1 MAATKLDSSKDIH
14 RGELMLFVG
23 EDPIAFGSSAGLDI
37 STEELDISNKM
48 MGDWAGSLA
57 GKKSFTISSESLLTR
72 KQGAMSFDTLLDKQI
87 KGDPLDFFFGKAK
100 NEDKDN
106 DVLGGTFSKDL
117 SEKNYTGKVIITS
130 LSIKSDSGQIV
141 SVSASFKGVG
151 ALTPVAGTATP
162 NEGGGQPTGE

>member
-1 MAATKLDSSKDIH
+1 MADKKLDSSVDIF

-72 KQGAMSFDTLLDKQI
+72 KEGAMSFDTLLAKQI
-87 KGDPLDFFFGKAK
+87 AGDPLDFFFGSAKAA
-100 NEDKDN
+100 DKDN
-106 DVLGGTFSKDL
+106 FGGTFTKDTAQT
-117 SEKNYTGKVIITS
+117 NYTGKAIITS
-130 LSIKSDSGQIV
+130 LSIKSDNGQIV

-151 ALTPVAGTATP
+151 ALTPVEPVVPQG
-162 NEGGGQPTGE
+162 

>member
-87 KGDPLDFFFGKAK
+87 KGDPLDFFFGSAGST
-100 NEDKDN
+100 DKDN
-106 DVLGGTFSKDL
+106 FGGTFTPDKTK
-117 SEKNYTGKVIITS
+117 KNYTGKVIITS
-130 LSIKSDSGQIV
+130 LSIKSESGQIV

-151 ALTPVAGTATP
+151 ALSPVEGTATP
-162 NEGGGQPTGE
+162 SEGEDPAA

>member
-1 MAATKLDSSKDIH
+1 MAEKKLDSSVDIF

-23 EDPIAFGSSAGLDI
+23 EDPIAFGSSAGLDL

-72 KQGAMSFDTLLDKQI
+72 KQGAMSFDTLLAKQI
-87 KGDPLDFFFGKAK
+87 VGDPLEFFFGSAKAA
-100 NEDKDN
+100 DQDN
-106 DVLGGTFSKDL
+106 FGGTFTKDTAQV
-117 SEKNYTGKVIITS
+117 NYTGKVIITS
-130 LSIKSDSGQIV
+130 LSIKSDNGQIV

-151 ALTPVAGTATP
+151 AIQPVEP
-162 NEGGGQPTGE
+162 VIP

>member
-1 MAATKLDSSKDIH
+1 MAEKKLDSSVDIF

-72 KQGAMSFDTLLDKQI
+72 KQGAMSFDTLLAKQI
-87 KGDPLDFFFGKAK
+87 AGDPLEFFFGSAKAA
-100 NEDKDN
+100 DQDN
-106 DVLGGTFSKDL
+106 FGGTFTKDTAQV
-117 SEKNYTGKVIITS
+117 NYTGKVIITS
-130 LSIKSDSGQIV
+130 LSIKSDNGQVV

-151 ALTPVAGTATP
+151 AIQPVEP
-162 NEGGGQPTGE
+162 VIP

>member
-1 MAATKLDSSKDIH
+1 MATKKLDSSVDID

-48 MGDWAGSLA
+48 MGDWSGSRS

-72 KQGAMSFDTLLDKQI
+72 KEGAMSFDTLLDKQI
-87 KGDPLDFFFGKAK
+87 KGDPLDFFFGSAKAT
-100 NEDKDN
+100 DKDN
-106 DVLGGTFSKDL
+106 FGGTYTKDT
-117 SEKNYTGKVIITS
+117 EQKNYTGKVIITS
-130 LSIKSDSGQIV
+130 LSIKSDNGQIV

-151 ALTPVAGTATP
+151 ALKPVEGTVSGG
-162 NEGGGQPTGE
+162 EG

>member
-1 MAATKLDSSKDIH
+1 MAEKKLDSSVDIH

-72 KQGAMSFDTLLDKQI
+72 KQGAMSFDTLLAKQI
-87 KGDPLDFFFGKAK
+87 VGDPLEFFFGSAKAA
-100 NEDKDN
+100 DQDN
-106 DVLGGTFSKDL
+106 FGGTFEKD
-117 SEKNYTGKVIITS
+117 KGQVNYTGKVIITS
-130 LSIKSDSGQIV
+130 LSIKSDNGQIV

-151 ALTPVAGTATP
+151 AIQPVEP
-162 NEGGGQPTGE
+162 VIP

>member
-1 MAATKLDSSKDIH
+1 MVTKKLDSSVDIF

-48 MGDWAGSLA
+48 MGDWSGSLS

-72 KQGAMSFDTLLDKQI
+72 KEGAMSFDTLLDKQI
-87 KGDPLDFFFGKAK
+87 KGDPLDFFFGSAKAT
-100 NEDKDN
+100 DKDN
-106 DVLGGTFSKDL
+106 FGGTYTKDT
-117 SEKNYTGKVIITS
+117 EQKNYIGKVIITS
-130 LSIKSDSGQIV
+130 LSIKSDNGQIV

-151 ALTPVAGTATP
+151 ALKPVEGTVSGG
-162 NEGGGQPTGE
+162 EGEGEDPSV

>member
-1 MAATKLDSSKDIH
+1 MAAEKKLDSSVDIH
-14 RGELMLFVG
+14 RGELMLFIG

-72 KQGAMSFDTLLDKQI
+72 KEGAMSFDTLLAKQI
-87 KGDPLDFFFGKAK
+87 AGDPLEFFFGSAKAA
-100 NEDKDN
+100 DQDN
-106 DVLGGTFSKDL
+106 FGGTFTKDTAQV
-117 SEKNYTGKVIITS
+117 NYTGKVIITS
-130 LSIKSDSGQIV
+130 LSIKSDNGQIV

-151 ALTPVAGTATP
+151 ALKPVEPVTV
-162 NEGGGQPTGE
+162 

>member
-1 MAATKLDSSKDIH
+1 MAGTKLDSSKDIH

-72 KQGAMSFDTLLDKQI
+72 KEGAMSFDTLLAKQI
-87 KGDPLDFFFGKAK
+87 EGEPLDFFFGSAKAA
-100 NEDKDN
+100 DSDN
-106 DVLGGTFSKDL
+106 FGGTFTKDTTQV
-117 SEKNYTGKVIITS
+117 NYTGKVIITS
-130 LSIKSDSGQIV
+130 LSIKSDNGQIV

-151 ALTPVAGTATP
+151 ALTPVEPVTP
-162 NEGGGQPTGE
+162 SQG

>member
-1 MAATKLDSSKDIH
+1 MAAEKKLDSSKDIY

-57 GKKSFTISSESLLTR
+57 VKKSFTLSSESLLTR
-72 KQGAMSFDTLLDKQI
+72 KEGAMSFDTLLDKQI
-87 KGDPLDFFFGKAK
+87 LGEPLDFFFGSASAA
-100 NEDKDN
+100 DKDN
-106 DVLGGTFSKDL
+106 FGGTFSKDL
-117 SEKNYTGKVIITS
+117 TQKNYTGKVIITS
-130 LSIKSDSGQIV
+130 LSIKSDNGQIV

-151 ALTPVAGTATP
+151 ALNPVAGTVTP
-162 NEGGGQPTGE
+162 A